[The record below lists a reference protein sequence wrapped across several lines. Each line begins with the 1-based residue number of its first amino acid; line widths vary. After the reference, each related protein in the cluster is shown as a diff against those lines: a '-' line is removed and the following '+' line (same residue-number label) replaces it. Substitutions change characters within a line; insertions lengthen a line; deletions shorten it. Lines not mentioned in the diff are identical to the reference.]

1 MSVRSLLRAMSGNWS
16 VQSFL
21 VLLPK
26 KVGRLKVLSFTILLF
41 VAMDIS
47 CLFAWS
53 GMSLLIFRFLQ
64 GVGTGGEVP
73 VASAYINEFIGAEK
87 RGKFFLLYEVLFPL
101 GLMFAGMAAFFLMPI
116 YGWKVM
122 FIVGLIPSLLVI
134 PLRFF
139 LPESPRW
146 LASKGRFK
154 EADQVVKSFED
165 GAIKSG
171 KTLPEPVVKEINP
184 QGMAKNRL
192 ARAVP
197 WHLPQT
203 YLYPVGHVVLRVYGE
218 QCHGDLAAI
227 SLQTTLWS
235 VAANQLRL
243 WLDYLGRGCDCL
255 YYLCVND

>member
-1 MSVRSLLRAMSGNWS
+1 LIGAIFFGSLAE
-16 VQSFL
+16 
-21 VLLPK
+21 

-122 FIVGLIPSLLVI
+122 FIVGLVPSLLVI

-146 LASKGRFK
+146 LAAKGRFK

-171 KTLPEPVVKEINP
+171 KTLAEPMVKEINP
-184 QGMAKNRL
+184 QGMAKTDWR
-192 ARAVP
+192 
-197 WHLPQT
+197 
-203 YLYPVGHVVLRVYGE
+203 E
-218 QCHGDLAAI
+218 
-227 SLQTTLWS
+227 
-235 VAANQLRL
+235 
-243 WLDYLGRGCDCL
+243 
-255 YYLCVND
+255 

>member
-1 MSVRSLLRAMSGNWS
+1 MAPDACLCRRDHCRGLCWATGRCDLFGSLAE
-16 VQSFL
+16 
-21 VLLPK
+21 

-122 FIVGLIPSLLVI
+122 FIVGLIPQS
-134 PLRFF
+134 
-139 LPESPRW
+139 
-146 LASKGRFK
+146 
-154 EADQVVKSFED
+154 
-165 GAIKSG
+165 
-171 KTLPEPVVKEINP
+171 
-184 QGMAKNRL
+184 
-192 ARAVP
+192 
-197 WHLPQT
+197 
-203 YLYPVGHVVLRVYGE
+203 
-218 QCHGDLAAI
+218 
-227 SLQTTLWS
+227 
-235 VAANQLRL
+235 
-243 WLDYLGRGCDCL
+243 
-255 YYLCVND
+255 

>member
-1 MSVRSLLRAMSGNWS
+1 MSVDHCRGLCRATGRCDLLWFTCRKSWS
-16 VQSFL
+16 FKSAV
-21 VLLPK
+21 
-26 KVGRLKVLSFTILLF
+26 FTILLF

-134 PLRFF
+134 PLRFSC
-139 LPESPRW
+139 LSHHAGW
-146 LASKGRFK
+146 LQK
-154 EADQVVKSFED
+154 VVLKKR
-165 GAIKSG
+165 IKSLKAL
-171 KTLPEPVVKEINP
+171 KTVPSKAVKLWLNLWLKKLTHKAW
-184 QGMAKNRL
+184 QNRL

-203 YLYPVGHVVLRVYGE
+203 YLYPVGHVVLRVYGK
-218 QCHGDLAAI
+218 QRHGDLAAI

-235 VAANQLRL
+235 VASNQFRL

-255 YYLCVND
+255 YYLH